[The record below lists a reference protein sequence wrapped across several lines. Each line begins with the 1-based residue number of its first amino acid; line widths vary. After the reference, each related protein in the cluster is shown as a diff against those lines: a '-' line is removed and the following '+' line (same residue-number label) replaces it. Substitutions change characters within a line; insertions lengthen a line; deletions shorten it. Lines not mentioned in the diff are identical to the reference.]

1 MNLHE
6 KKSGFLNKVLR
17 PRPLAALG
25 LAGIK
30 YKDFTFRCFLGEDDL
45 QKLVPIITD
54 WSPEVEEEQVNIVCM
69 FKLAS
74 TALKSRD
81 EDLNEAIEALGD
93 READQEI
100 KAENKKLK
108 KENRELKKENKE
120 QDKQLKRFQK
130 AKSEGTYYHLTSSP
144 LYCYLLMYSSVF
156 TRYSN

>member
-1 MNLHE
+1 
-6 KKSGFLNKVLR
+6 
-17 PRPLAALG
+17 
-25 LAGIK
+25 
-30 YKDFTFRCFLGEDDL
+30 
-45 QKLVPIITD
+45 
-54 WSPEVEEEQVNIVCM
+54 M

-108 KENRELKKENKE
+108 KENRELKRENKE

-130 AKSEGTYYHLTSSP
+130 AKSEGTAVIAQCSWTRDTRDIQIS
-144 LYCYLLMYSSVF
+144 LLNVVF
-156 TRYSN
+156 Q

>member
-1 MNLHE
+1 MNLFIPVQTKYENDIWVTMSQQHE
-6 KKSGFLNKVLR
+6 LFFKKRNF
-17 PRPLAALG
+17 
-25 LAGIK
+25 I
-30 YKDFTFRCFLGEDDL
+30 FRSFSGEDDL

-54 WSPEVEEEQVNIVCM
+54 WSPEAEEEQVNIVCM

-120 QDKQLKRFQK
+120 QDKQ
-130 AKSEGTYYHLTSSP
+130 
-144 LYCYLLMYSSVF
+144 
-156 TRYSN
+156 

>member
-1 MNLHE
+1 MIRHNI
-6 KKSGFLNKVLR
+6 GQPNKDS
-17 PRPLAALG
+17 
-25 LAGIK
+25 I
-30 YKDFTFRCFLGEDDL
+30 FRCFSGEDDL

-54 WSPEVEEEQVNIVCM
+54 WSPEAEEEQVNLVCM

-130 AKSEGTYYHLTSSP
+130 AKSEGNYY
-144 LYCYLLMYSSVF
+144 
-156 TRYSN
+156 N

>member
-1 MNLHE
+1 
-6 KKSGFLNKVLR
+6 
-17 PRPLAALG
+17 
-25 LAGIK
+25 
-30 YKDFTFRCFLGEDDL
+30 
-45 QKLVPIITD
+45 
-54 WSPEVEEEQVNIVCM
+54 M

-130 AKSEGTYYHLTSSP
+130 AKSEGTAVIAHGLEIREIFKLVFWTLFFIEVYLTKIR
-144 LYCYLLMYSSVF
+144 LILTVNVLVL
-156 TRYSN
+156 

>member
-1 MNLHE
+1 
-6 KKSGFLNKVLR
+6 
-17 PRPLAALG
+17 
-25 LAGIK
+25 
-30 YKDFTFRCFLGEDDL
+30 
-45 QKLVPIITD
+45 
-54 WSPEVEEEQVNIVCM
+54 M

-130 AKSEGTYYHLTSSP
+130 AKSEGTARYIAHGLENVFQRFHEIFKLVFWTLFLIEVFLNKNLTNFKCQCP
-144 LYCYLLMYSSVF
+144 
-156 TRYSN
+156 

>member
-1 MNLHE
+1 MGQ
-6 KKSGFLNKVLR
+6 SLNPKH
-17 PRPLAALG
+17 
-25 LAGIK
+25 
-30 YKDFTFRCFLGEDDL
+30 LGEDDL

-54 WSPEVEEEQVNIVCM
+54 WSPEAEEEQVNIVCM

-130 AKSEGTYYHLTSSP
+130 AKSEGGGDEALDD
-144 LYCYLLMYSSVF
+144 LLAVESLRDEMENIRTTNFGLVMA
-156 TRYSN
+156 TITKP